1 LQVLAGQASCAQRDL
16 EQGPYCNESRGGAA
30 RFWGRACQ
38 RTTTTGCSLDD
49 LCPQL
54 LTPTLNQLFGVRSL
68 AVTTPPMVP
77 HMNSPSAFV
86 RQDEVLLSSSAS
98 ASAVSWSAIFAG
110 ASVAAAASLV
120 LLTLSIGLGMLTVA
134 SWPYVSG
141 ARVAAEAAIALI
153 VMQWVSAALGGYI
166 TGRLRTRWIGLHT
179 HEVFFRDTAHGFI
192 AWSVATL
199 VAALFFASAAGGSM
213 RSDDTETLNLTPQ
226 RHNEAA
232 GERARLRDRHE
243 LVKIVSDS
251 TGETTAVAAGHRD
264 LALQR
269 DPSTEGM
276 PEVDPR
282 SAAKGSIWVAL
293 SMLIGAFIASASAA
307 LGGRLRDQ
315 HP

>member
-1 LQVLAGQASCAQRDL
+1 
-16 EQGPYCNESRGGAA
+16 
-30 RFWGRACQ
+30 
-38 RTTTTGCSLDD
+38 
-49 LCPQL
+49 
-54 LTPTLNQLFGVRSL
+54 
-68 AVTTPPMVP
+68 MVP

-86 RQDEVLLSSSAS
+86 RQDEVSLGSAAS
-98 ASAVSWSAIFAG
+98 ASAVSWAAIFAG
-110 ASVAAAASLV
+110 ASVAAAVSLV
-120 LLTLSIGLGMLTVA
+120 LLTLAIGLGMLTVA

-166 TGRLRTRWIGLHT
+166 TGRLRTRWTGLHT

-199 VAALFFASAAGGSM
+199 VAALFFASAAGGGM

-226 RHNEAA
+226 RHSEAGA
-232 GERARLRDRHE
+232 VPALRDRNE
-243 LVKIVSDS
+243 LVK
-251 TGETTAVAAGHRD
+251 TVAADSAGRTAPAAARHVD
-264 LALQR
+264 VALQR
-269 DPSTEGM
+269 DPATDGM
-276 PEVDPR
+276 PEIDTR

-307 LGGRLRDQ
+307 MGGRLRDQ

>member
-1 LQVLAGQASCAQRDL
+1 
-16 EQGPYCNESRGGAA
+16 
-30 RFWGRACQ
+30 
-38 RTTTTGCSLDD
+38 
-49 LCPQL
+49 
-54 LTPTLNQLFGVRSL
+54 
-68 AVTTPPMVP
+68 
-77 HMNSPSAFV
+77 MNSPSAFV
-86 RQDEVLLSSSAS
+86 RQDEVSLGSATS

-120 LLTLSIGLGMLTVA
+120 LLTLAIGLGMLTVA

-199 VAALFFASAAGGSM
+199 VAALFFASAAGSAM
-213 RSDDTETLNLTPQ
+213 HTDDAETMNLTPQ
-226 RHNEAA
+226 RHSESG
-232 GERARLRDRHE
+232 GERALLHDRHE
-243 LVKIVSDS
+243 LVKIMSES
-251 TGETTAVAAGHRD
+251 TGEATAATARQRD
-264 LALQR
+264 VALQR
-269 DPSTEGM
+269 DPSTEGL

-282 SAAKGSIWVAL
+282 TAAKGSIWVAL

>member
-1 LQVLAGQASCAQRDL
+1 
-16 EQGPYCNESRGGAA
+16 
-30 RFWGRACQ
+30 
-38 RTTTTGCSLDD
+38 
-49 LCPQL
+49 
-54 LTPTLNQLFGVRSL
+54 
-68 AVTTPPMVP
+68 MVP
-77 HMNSPSAFV
+77 HMKSPSAFV
-86 RQDEVLLSSSAS
+86 RQDEVSLGAAAS
-98 ASAVSWSAIFAG
+98 VSAVSWAAIFAG
-110 ASVAAAASLV
+110 ASVAAAVSLV
-120 LLTLSIGLGMLTVA
+120 LLTLAIGLGILTVA

-166 TGRLRTRWIGLHT
+166 TGRLRTRWTGLHT

-199 VAALFFASAAGGSM
+199 VAALFFASAAGGGM

-226 RHNEAA
+226 RHSEAGA
-232 GERARLRDRHE
+232 VPALRDRNE
-243 LVKIVSDS
+243 LVKTLSD
-251 TGETTAVAAGHRD
+251 GAGRTAAAAARHVD
-264 LALQR
+264 VALQR
-269 DPSTEGM
+269 DPATEGM

-307 LGGRLRDQ
+307 MGGRLRDQ

>member
-1 LQVLAGQASCAQRDL
+1 
-16 EQGPYCNESRGGAA
+16 
-30 RFWGRACQ
+30 
-38 RTTTTGCSLDD
+38 
-49 LCPQL
+49 
-54 LTPTLNQLFGVRSL
+54 
-68 AVTTPPMVP
+68 
-77 HMNSPSAFV
+77 MNSPSAFV
-86 RQDEVLLSSSAS
+86 RQDEVLLSSAAS

-120 LLTLSIGLGMLTVA
+120 LLTLAMGLGMLTVA

-166 TGRLRTRWIGLHT
+166 TGRLRTRWTNLHT

-226 RHNEAA
+226 RHSESA
-232 GERARLRDRHE
+232 GERALSRDRHE
-243 LVKIVSDS
+243 LVKMVSES
-251 TGETTAVAAGHRD
+251 TAETNAAAARHRD
-264 LALQR
+264 VALQR
-269 DPSTEGM
+269 DPATAGGM
-276 PEVDPR
+276 PEVDAR
-282 SAAKGSIWVAL
+282 TAAKGSIWVAL

>member
-1 LQVLAGQASCAQRDL
+1 
-16 EQGPYCNESRGGAA
+16 
-30 RFWGRACQ
+30 
-38 RTTTTGCSLDD
+38 
-49 LCPQL
+49 
-54 LTPTLNQLFGVRSL
+54 
-68 AVTTPPMVP
+68 
-77 HMNSPSAFV
+77 MNSPSAFV
-86 RQDEVLLSSSAS
+86 RKDEVLLGSAAS
-98 ASAVSWSAIFAG
+98 ASAVAWSAIFAG
-110 ASVAAAASLV
+110 ASVAAAVSLV
-120 LLTLSIGLGMLTVA
+120 LLTLAIGFGVLTVA

-166 TGRLRTRWIGLHT
+166 TGRLRTRWVGLHT

-199 VAALFFASAAGGSM
+199 VAALFFASAMGGSM

-226 RHNEAA
+226 RHSEAGA
-232 GERARLRDRHE
+232 VPALRDRNE
-243 LVKIVSDS
+243 LVKVPSDS
-251 TGETTAVAAGHRD
+251 ERMSAAGPRHMD
-264 LALQR
+264 VA
-269 DPSTEGM
+269 TEGM
-276 PEVDPR
+276 PEVDPK

>member
-1 LQVLAGQASCAQRDL
+1 
-16 EQGPYCNESRGGAA
+16 
-30 RFWGRACQ
+30 
-38 RTTTTGCSLDD
+38 
-49 LCPQL
+49 
-54 LTPTLNQLFGVRSL
+54 
-68 AVTTPPMVP
+68 MVP

-86 RQDEVLLSSSAS
+86 RQDEVSLGSAAS
-98 ASAVSWSAIFAG
+98 ASAVSWAAIFAG
-110 ASVAAAASLV
+110 ASVAAAVSLV
-120 LLTLSIGLGMLTVA
+120 LLTLAIGLGMLTVA

-166 TGRLRTRWIGLHT
+166 TGRLRTRWTGLHT

-199 VAALFFASAAGGSM
+199 VAALFFASAVGGGM

-226 RHNEAA
+226 RHSEAGSVPA
-232 GERARLRDRHE
+232 LRDRNE
-243 LVKIVSDS
+243 LVKTMSDS
-251 TGETTAVAAGHRD
+251 AGRTAAAATRHVD
-264 LALQR
+264 VALQR
-269 DPSTEGM
+269 DPATELM
-276 PEVDPR
+276 PEVDPK

-307 LGGRLRDQ
+307 MGGRLRDQ